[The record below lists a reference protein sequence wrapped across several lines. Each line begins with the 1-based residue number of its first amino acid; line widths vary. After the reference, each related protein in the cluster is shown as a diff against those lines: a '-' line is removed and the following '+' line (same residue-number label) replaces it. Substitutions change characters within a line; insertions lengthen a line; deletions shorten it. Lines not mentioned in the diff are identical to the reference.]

1 MNSESL
7 RRHQTPDIF
16 ASPSTGDLKPD
27 IGIMAIP
34 FNIGVLQLSMEP
46 VHETVAMAKACEDAG
61 FGTFWIAEAYP
72 WWRKHSFEARS
83 STAILAVIASQT
95 TLIQLGWGIISPYTR
110 HPVQIAMEARVIQD
124 LAGDRFLLGLGAS
137 KIFMKEIGEGE
148 GEKVGPATV
157 MRESI
162 EIIRGVLK
170 GEKFDY
176 QGKVFAASVPPLRSD
191 ADVLRK
197 IPPVYVAGTGPAMQR
212 LGGSLGD
219 GLLTASIT
227 TPAFVRYS
235 KKNMEAGAAKT
246 GKDASTLI
254 LGSVIVGSIGRDS
267 KKGKDGAREQ
277 AAMYLAN
284 KVQNIKGS
292 ADVLLE
298 SASITFEELKPVA
311 DAMEKGGRKAAAQR
325 VNDELLRKVCP
336 IAGTPDECIQKIEE
350 YRAAGCTH
358 IMLEIWGDDRTGQAK
373 LFGDAVLP
381 HFRK

>member
-1 MNSESL
+1 MS
-7 RRHQTPDIF
+7 
-16 ASPSTGDLKPD
+16 A
-27 IGIMAIP
+27 A

-46 VHETVAMAKACEDAG
+46 VHETVAMAKACGDAG
-61 FGTFWIAEAYP
+61 FDAFWIAEAYP
-72 WWRKHSFEARS
+72 WWRKHAFEARS

-95 TLIQLGWGIISPYTR
+95 RRIQLGWGIISPYTR
-110 HPVQIAMEARVIQD
+110 HPVQIAMEARVMQD
-124 LAGDRFLLGLGAS
+124 LAGERFLLGLGAS

-162 EIIRGVLK
+162 DIIRGVLK
-170 GEKFDY
+170 GEAFEY
-176 QGKVFAASVPPLRSD
+176 RGKVFAASVPALKAEAQIAR
-191 ADVLRK
+191 DV
-197 IPPVYVAGTGPAMQR
+197 PPIYVAGTGPAMQR
-212 LGGSLGD
+212 LGGSVGD

-235 KKNMEAGAAKT
+235 RKNMEEAAAKA
-246 GKDASTLI
+246 GRDASQLI
-254 LGSVIVGSIGRDS
+254 LGSVIVGSIDRDS
-267 KKGKDGAREQ
+267 KKSKEGAREQ

-298 SASITFEELKPVA
+298 SAGITFEELQPVA
-311 DAMEKGGRKAAAQR
+311 DAMERGGRKAGARA
-325 VNDELLRKVCP
+325 VSDELLCKVCP
-336 IAGTPDECIQKIEE
+336 IAGTPDECIQRIKE
-350 YRAAGCTH
+350 YREAGCTH
-358 IMLEIWGDDRTGQAK
+358 IMLEIWGDDRTGQAR